1 MQGKGKVGL
10 GWEYMIG
17 EDYGMGQDEKQPT
30 ASAARQKPTVAAVP
44 APQPDPVRFRP
55 SFDSR
60 RGGGGVGGGCASLT
74 AGSDPSSSFRGS
86 GSADPF
92 S

>member
-1 MQGKGKVGL
+1 MGS
-10 GWEYMIG
+10 EYDRR